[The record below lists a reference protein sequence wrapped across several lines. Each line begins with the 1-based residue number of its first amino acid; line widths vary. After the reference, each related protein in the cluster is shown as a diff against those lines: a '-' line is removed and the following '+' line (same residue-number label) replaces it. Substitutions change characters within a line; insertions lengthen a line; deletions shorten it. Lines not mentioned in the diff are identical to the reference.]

1 MLSYATASNRFD
13 KLLLKSDVFVDK
25 SLFIKE
31 FLESQEE
38 VTLITRPRRW
48 GKSLNMDMLKRFL
61 NIEVDDQGKPL
72 PQEQSL
78 NRKLFVGGE
87 VVIGSKTG
95 KVKQLFPLKIA
106 QQCPDLI
113 NDYQGQY
120 PVISIG
126 FKDVKGSSY
135 QAIEAGVKTQ
145 IIDLYTEG
153 SYLYPCIRS
162 VRTTLEGAQKEQLRR
177 YIDGEFN
184 EEDIKNSL
192 RFLGKLLY
200 KHFKKPVYVLIDE
213 YDAPINDAYVKC
225 KDRPEEFQKI
235 LELFQNLLGA
245 TLKSNPHLEQSL
257 VTGILRIAKSNLFSD
272 LNNMRE
278 YTLLDKRFST
288 SYGFTQQE
296 VDELLDKVPISTPV
310 EKIQHWYNGYT
321 FGGQVCYNSWSVMCC
336 LSSEGSL
343 DRYWI
348 DSGGTK
354 LLDSVL
360 GRVS

>member
-1 MLSYATASNRFD
+1 MHTYIQRFIAQILLFSGLLQSCHSPHVVDVPEEAAAASVEAADSHDTDANPHTRKRKLTSAERIPDMSGEVDQELSVSLPTAMLPKVLRSSDAAQEPQEVASPTSLDQAGGPGRSSSSIQPKICTGTDRFD

-78 NRKLFVGGE
+78 NHKLFVGGRVE
-87 VVIGSKTG
+87 LEEEETK
-95 KVKQLFPLKIA
+95 LLNPLKIT
-106 QQCPDLI
+106 
-113 NDYQGQY
+113 DYSKLMKRQGKY

-153 SYLYPCIRS
+153 SYLYPCIRA

-177 YIDGEFN
+177 YIDGAFD

-192 RFLGKLLY
+192 
-200 KHFKKPVYVLIDE
+200 
-213 YDAPINDAYVKC
+213 
-225 KDRPEEFQKI
+225 
-235 LELFQNLLGA
+235 
-245 TLKSNPHLEQSL
+245 
-257 VTGILRIAKSNLFSD
+257 
-272 LNNMRE
+272 
-278 YTLLDKRFST
+278 
-288 SYGFTQQE
+288 
-296 VDELLDKVPISTPV
+296 
-310 EKIQHWYNGYT
+310 
-321 FGGQVCYNSWSVMCC
+321 
-336 LSSEGSL
+336 
-343 DRYWI
+343 
-348 DSGGTK
+348 
-354 LLDSVL
+354 
-360 GRVS
+360 